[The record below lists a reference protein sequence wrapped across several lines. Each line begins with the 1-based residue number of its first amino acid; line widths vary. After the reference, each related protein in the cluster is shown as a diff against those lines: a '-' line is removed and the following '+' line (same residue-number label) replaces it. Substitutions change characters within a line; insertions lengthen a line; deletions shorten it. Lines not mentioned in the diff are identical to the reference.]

1 MDFSRLF
8 VLLRLPLAV
17 LICSQLVFLGGN
29 VSPEDYLVS
38 PGEVEVLLDE
48 RDDKKSFDVG
58 LPVDIYEDALI
69 RPFEW
74 VSLNPGHVSDG
85 VTLER
90 HATGPPNV

>member
-8 VLLRLPLAV
+8 LLLRLPLAV

-58 LPVDIYEDALI
+58 LPVFIFEDALI

-74 VSLNPGHVSDG
+74 VSLDLGHVSGG
-85 VTLER
+85 VNLEL
-90 HATGPPNV
+90 HATGPPDV